1 MLKSF
6 LSSLLCLFVL
16 ISCSKEDSQEQTI
29 NLPETTVSE
38 NEIYSYDIK
47 NLPQTCKYPSQM
59 VCAVELAVKCS
70 INPSTQECQQH
81 KKELPS
87 FIFMED
93 ESLQRPTQQSY
104 KITKLKPLNDG
115 TVEVYTQS
123 TCNGVW
129 FGLCNGNIIY
139 VMKNVNN
146 KWQVKDIYAISN

>member
-16 ISCSKEDSQEQTI
+16 ISCSKEDSQKQTI

-47 NLPQTCKYPSQM
+47 NLPQICKYPSQM

-115 TVEVYTQS
+115 KVEVYTQS

>member
-59 VCAVELAVKCS
+59 VCAVELAVNFS

-93 ESLQRPTQQSY
+93 ESLQRPTQHSY

-115 TVEVYTQS
+115 TVAVYTQS

>member
-115 TVEVYTQS
+115 KVEVYTQS

>member
-1 MLKSF
+1 
-6 LSSLLCLFVL
+6 
-16 ISCSKEDSQEQTI
+16 
-29 NLPETTVSE
+29 
-38 NEIYSYDIK
+38 
-47 NLPQTCKYPSQM
+47 
-59 VCAVELAVKCS
+59 
-70 INPSTQECQQH
+70 
-81 KKELPS
+81 
-87 FIFMED
+87 MED

>member
-16 ISCSKEDSQEQTI
+16 ISCSKEDSQKQTI

-104 KITKLKPLNDG
+104 KITKLKPLADG
-115 TVEVYTQS
+115 SIEVYTQS
-123 TCNGVW
+123 TCNGNW

-139 VMKNVNN
+139 VMEN
-146 KWQVKDIYAISN
+146 KENHWFVKDLYALEN